1 MLLPFCPYSS
11 PYSIT
16 LSNILPLSIQMGT
29 LEQATNHSGVSQ
41 QLDMTVLLPPED
53 STNLSQFP
61 ELDLIEE
68 KKDKDGVDGSD
79 EVR

>member
-1 MLLPFCPYSS
+1 M
-11 PYSIT
+11 
-16 LSNILPLSIQMGT
+16 LPLSIQMGT

-41 QLDMTVLLPPED
+41 QLDITVSLPPED

-68 KKDKDGVDGSD
+68 KKDKKDGEDGSD

>member
-1 MLLPFCPYSS
+1 
-11 PYSIT
+11 
-16 LSNILPLSIQMGT
+16 MGT